1 MVDAWGG
8 WALFQQLLA
17 VLKSIA
23 TRHGV
28 SVATV
33 AVRWVLDW
41 LAVAGVI
48 LGRRLGLTDHRA
60 ENAEVFA
67 VTLDA
72 EDLARIDQVASKSR
86 DLFRSIGDCG
96 DEYR

>member
-1 MVDAWGG
+1 MAGK
-8 WALFQQLLA
+8 LA
-17 VLKSIA
+17 DVAKQAGVSIA
-23 TRHGV
+23 TV
-28 SVATV
+28 S
-33 AVRWVLDW
+33 VRWVLDQP
-41 LAVAGVI
+41 AVAGVI

-60 ENAEVFA
+60 ENAETFT

-72 EDLARIDQVASKSR
+72 EDLTRIDQVTSKSN